1 MGEMTRAERNIAWCE
16 EFLFIPEGK
25 FVGQPLVVADF
36 MRDDFRLIYDNE
48 VPTRTAIFSRPR
60 KNAKTVEAAMIVFLH
75 LVGPEAGRNQQ
86 MYCAAQSR
94 DQAAVLFE
102 YMAQMVRMSPRLATV
117 IDIREASKMLRVPEL
132 GNRFIALSAEAKT
145 KHGKSPALI
154 VHDELGQV
162 RGPKSELFTTM
173 ETACAAH
180 ENPLSV
186 IISTQAATDA
196 DLLSVLID
204 DALEAND
211 PATVVKLDTAP
222 EDADPFDEATI
233 RDANP
238 AYDVFMNTTEL
249 KKNAEKASRM
259 PSFEAEFRN
268 LHLNQRIEVNDP
280 FLSASVWKQCGDEI
294 DEDWSEFEVFGGLDL
309 SEVRDLTAF
318 VAVGYDK
325 KRDIFHTKS
334 LFWLPSNGLREKART
349 DRVAYDVWARDGDLE
364 TVPGAS
370 INYDWVAH
378 RLRQFFDEHN
388 IRKVAFDRF
397 NMRHLVPCLER
408 AGFSESDI
416 GKFEPFGQGFVS
428 MSPAMRTLESVV
440 LDKRLRHGNHP
451 VLSMCAANA
460 TVISDEAGNRKLSKK
475 RSTGRIDGMVALLQA
490 ISVANDA
497 IEHEEQS
504 YIESGEL
511 LVL

>member
-1 MGEMTRAERNIAWCE
+1 MTRAERNIAWCE

-102 YMAQMVRMSPRLATV
+102 YMAQMVRMSPRLASV
-117 IDIREASKMLRVPEL
+117 IDIRDASKMLRVPEL

-180 ENPLSV
+180 DEPLSV
-186 IISTQAATDA
+186 IISTQAATDN
-196 DLLSVLID
+196 DLLSILID
-204 DALEAND
+204 DALEDED
-211 PATVVKLDTAP
+211 PATVVKLDTAA
-222 EDADPFDEATI
+222 DDLDPFAEDTI
-233 RDANP
+233 RSANP
-238 AYDVFMNTTEL
+238 AFDVFMNTNEL
-249 KKNAEKASRM
+249 LKNAEKARRM

-268 LHLNQRIEVNDP
+268 LHLNQRIETNDP
-280 FLSASVWKQCGDEI
+280 FLSASVWKQCGGPI
-294 DEDWSEFEVFGGLDL
+294 AEDWSGFDVFCGLDL
-309 SEVRDLTAF
+309 SETRDLTAF
-318 VAVGYDK
+318 VAVGVDPETEE
-325 KRDIFHTKS
+325 FHVKP
-334 LFWLPSNGLREKART
+334 LFWLPAQGLREKART
-349 DRVAYDVWARDGDLE
+349 DRVAYDVWARDGFLE
-364 TVPGAS
+364 TTPGAS
-370 INYDWVAH
+370 ISYDWVAS
-378 RLRQFFDEHN
+378 RLVRFFETHN
-388 IRKVAFDRF
+388 VRKVAFDRY
-397 NMRHLVPCLER
+397 NMKHFVPALER
-408 AGFSESDI
+408 AGFAQHQIEL
-416 GKFEPFGQGFVS
+416 FEPFGQGFVS

-440 LDKRLRHGNHP
+440 LDKRLRHGMHP

-460 TVISDEAGNRKLSKK
+460 IVLSDEAGNRKLSKK

-490 ISVANDA
+490 ISIAAGSLEDV
-497 IEHEEQS
+497 QRS
-504 YIESGEL
+504 YLEDGEL